1 MARPA
6 KAGGTGSN
14 VKTAPERRMRVKVRT
29 MTDQQQKND
38 AIETRLRVLTWNI
51 WWRYGPWE
59 RRRPAIAATLAKLD
73 ADVIALQE
81 VWGDGTTNLAAELAA
96 ELGYHHVFA
105 SSMEREGI
113 GFGNALLSRWPMV
126 RTESTM
132 LHGQQETG
140 EGRLALFAEI
150 DGPRGQVPVFCTHL
164 NWKFEHSHIRQ
175 RQVADLAGFIDRM
188 RPWTFPP
195 IVCGDFNAEP
205 GSDEIRMLT
214 GLTACPVDGLVF
226 HDAWNCA
233 GGGGPGHTWDN
244 ANPYVEA
251 KFEPD
256 RRIDYILTGWPVAR
270 GAGHV
275 VECRIAGDEPVDGVW
290 PSDHHAVLAELRY

>member
-1 MARPA
+1 M
-6 KAGGTGSN
+6 T
-14 VKTAPERRMRVKVRT
+14 TAPERRLELRVRT
-29 MTDQQQKND
+29 MTEQREHRENND
-38 AIETRLRVLTWNI
+38 AIETRLRVVTWNI

-59 RRRPAIAATLAKLD
+59 RRRPAIAATLARLD

-96 ELGYHHVFA
+96 ELGYHHVFE

-150 DGPRGQVPVFCTHL
+150 DGPRGLLPVFCTHL
-164 NWKFEHSHIRQ
+164 NWKYQHGHIRQ
-175 RQVADLAGFIDRM
+175 RQAADLARFVDRM
-188 RPWTFPP
+188 GPGTFPP

-205 GSDEIRMLT
+205 GSEEIRMLT
-214 GLTACPVDGLVF
+214 GLTTCPVEGLVF
-226 HDAWNCA
+226 HDAWNWA
-233 GGGGPGHTWDN
+233 DGGGPGHTWDN
-244 ANPYVEA
+244 ANPYVGS

-256 RRIDYILTGWPVAR
+256 RRIDYILAGLPMAR

-275 VECRIAGDEPVDGVW
+275 VDCRITGNEPVDGVW

>member
-1 MARPA
+1 
-6 KAGGTGSN
+6 
-14 VKTAPERRMRVKVRT
+14 
-29 MTDQQQKND
+29 MTDQQNKND
-38 AIETRLRVLTWNI
+38 TTGTRLRVLSWNI

-59 RRRPAIAATLAKLD
+59 RRRPAIAATLARLD

-81 VWGDGTTNLAAELAA
+81 VWGDGTTDLAAGLAA

-105 SSMEREGI
+105 PSMEREGI
-113 GFGNALLSRWPMV
+113 GFGNALLSRWPMA

-132 LHGQQETG
+132 LHGQKETG

-150 DGPRGQVPVFCTHL
+150 DGPRGRVPAFCTHL
-164 NWKFEHSHIRQ
+164 YWKFHHSHIRQ
-175 RQVADLAGFIDRM
+175 RQAADLAGFVDSM

-195 IVCGDFNAEP
+195 IVCGDFNADP
-205 GSDEIRMLT
+205 GSEEIRMLT
-214 GLTACPVDGLVF
+214 GLAACPVEGLAF
-226 HDAWNCA
+226 YDAWNCA

-244 ANPYVEA
+244 ANPYVSA
-251 KFEPD
+251 VLEPN
-256 RRIDYILTGWPVAR
+256 RRIDYILTGRPMAR

-275 VECRIAGDEPVDGVW
+275 VVCRVAGNEPVDGVW